1 MSKKFP
7 HNLLEKTNVKLPE
20 SHIFSDSE
28 LTDRIVNIVN
38 KELTA
43 KERRVLILKYTQ
55 NLKKKKVMEILGIN
69 KEQYKATKEHILDV
83 IRSHSKEIID
93 GSTVIEDH
101 KAVASAKDGA
111 NRILNDVK
119 NKCGKLISDTDE
131 QIKDLR
137 EKIDSLIAR
146 CDAITASA
154 DMNDE
159 TIKEVKDCGEIINE
173 KAEDMLESCAGII
186 NNADDKA
193 DDIKIDDTETPK
205 EESNAD
211 TLAIPVEKIEGIPDN
226 VAKTLIANGIKTLDD
241 LGKLTRTSL
250 SEIKGIGEWSVNKI
264 CDACAVMG
272 VIIEP

>member
-7 HNLLEKTNVKLPE
+7 HNLLEKANVKLPE
-20 SHIFSDSE
+20 SYIFSDSE

-69 KEQYKATKEHILDV
+69 KEQYKATKEHILNV

-93 GSTVIEDH
+93 GPTVIEDH

-131 QIKDLR
+131 QTKDLR

-146 CDAITASA
+146 CDAITANA

-159 TIKEVKDCGEIINE
+159 TIKEAKDHGEIINE
-173 KAEDMLESCAGII
+173 KAEDMLESCADII
-186 NNADDKA
+186 NNADDKT
-193 DDIKIDDTETPK
+193 DDIKIDNTETPK

-211 TLAIPVEKIEGIPDN
+211 PLAIPVEKIEGIPDN